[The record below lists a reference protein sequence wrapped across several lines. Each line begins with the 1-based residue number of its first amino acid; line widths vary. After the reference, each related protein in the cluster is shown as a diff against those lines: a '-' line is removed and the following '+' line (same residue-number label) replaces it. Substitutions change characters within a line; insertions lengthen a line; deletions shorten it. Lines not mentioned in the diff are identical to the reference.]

1 MLLLFLVGIVISVG
15 VMSQLMPTQMSSD
28 ELGKREL
35 IPWSLSSHLPSDGH
49 DDLFTF
55 RCYAILR
62 YFATDGYRFYVFAP
76 LSVALGQLHL
86 SRSCSVTFAG
96 ACMSSCLNFHL
107 IQIFIVLRLQPVLSG
122 FSNLKAGATGLYVLL
137 CDPWC
142 MEVRTFS
149 TAVAISLTCRVTPA
163 MRRWLCR

>member
-96 ACMSSCLNFHL
+96 ACMSSCLKLSPHSNFYCATSTTC
-107 IQIFIVLRLQPVLSG
+107 FIRFLKLESRCDWFVCAPVWSVVHGGKDILDSR
-122 FSNLKAGATGLYVLL
+122 
-137 CDPWC
+137 CH
-142 MEVRTFS
+142 
-149 TAVAISLTCRVTPA
+149 
-163 MRRWLCR
+163 